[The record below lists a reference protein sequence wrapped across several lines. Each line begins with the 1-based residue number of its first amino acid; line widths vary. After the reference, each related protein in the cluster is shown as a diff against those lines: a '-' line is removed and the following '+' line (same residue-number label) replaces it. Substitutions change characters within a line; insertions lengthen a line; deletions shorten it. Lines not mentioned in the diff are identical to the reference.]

1 MKYFNSND
9 LKGMKVLIADDVPA
23 NVDVLYKTLTAQG
36 YEISIALNGE
46 NALAFAP
53 IFLPDLILLDI
64 MMPGIDGFETCQRLK
79 SNEATQNI
87 PVIFLTAKTGEED
100 IVKGFELGAIDYI
113 TKPFKQEEVLVRVRN
128 QLMLRRYTRE
138 LERSNEDLESF
149 ASVVSH
155 DLRAPLRKI
164 ETLGNFLKEDYEDLL
179 DEKGKGFLNNMAAIT
194 SHLSK
199 LINSLLEYSQVSMES
214 KTFEAVDLNSI
225 AKKTINNLDAQIQE
239 TNGKISI
246 ENLPTIEGEPYL
258 LYQLFQ
264 NLIANALKFHLD
276 GISPIIKISSEAKE
290 KENWEIIIQD
300 NGIGFDPKYA
310 EKIFRPFERLVN
322 RSEFEGCGIGL
333 AHCKKIIDRHN
344 GNILVE
350 SIPNQGSAFKITLPE
365 KQPQQGVAL

>member
-9 LKGMKVLIADDVPA
+9 LRGMKVLIADDVPA

-46 NALAFAP
+46 NTLAFAP

-64 MMPGIDGFETCQRLK
+64 MMPGMDGFETCQKLK
-79 SNEATQNI
+79 SNKATQNI

-100 IVKGFELGAIDYI
+100 IIRGFELGAIDYI
-113 TKPFKQEEVLVRVRN
+113 TKPFKPEEVLVRVQN
-128 QLMLRRYTRE
+128 QLMLRRYIKE
-138 LERSNEDLESF
+138 LERSNHDLESF

-164 ETLGNFLKEDYEDLL
+164 ETLGNFLKEDYENQL
-179 DEKGKGFLNNMAAIT
+179 DEQGIGFINNMATIT

-199 LINSLLEYSQVSMES
+199 LINSLLQYSQVSMES
-214 KTFEAVDLNSI
+214 KTFEVVDLNSI
-225 AKKTINNLDAQIQE
+225 AEKAINNLDAQINE
-239 TNGKISI
+239 TKAKILI
-246 ENLPTIEGEPYL
+246 ENLPTIEGEPSL

-276 GISPIIKISSEAKE
+276 DIPPIIKISSKAKG

-300 NGIGFDPKYA
+300 NGIGFDQKYA
-310 EKIFRPFERLVN
+310 KKIFRPFERLVN
-322 RSEFEGCGIGL
+322 RSKFEGCGIGL

-344 GNILVE
+344 GDVSVE
-350 SIPNQGSAFKITLPE
+350 SVPNQGSAFKITLPE
-365 KQPQQGVAL
+365 KQPQ